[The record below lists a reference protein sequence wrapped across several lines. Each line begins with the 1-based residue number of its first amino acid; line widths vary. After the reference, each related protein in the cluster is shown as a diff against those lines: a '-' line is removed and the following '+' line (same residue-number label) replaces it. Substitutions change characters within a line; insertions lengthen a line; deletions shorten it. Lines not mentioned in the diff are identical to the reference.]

1 MTFQQTKLKQL
12 DTYMKK
18 TNPDLQ
24 HVLCTNSN
32 QKWTID
38 LNVKPKIIKLL
49 EENTEG
55 LFDLMLSKD
64 FQI

>member
-1 MTFQQTKLKQL
+1 MKLKQL

-24 HVLCTNSN
+24 HVLCTNYN

-49 EENTEG
+49 EENTGEG

>member
-1 MTFQQTKLKQL
+1 MKLKQL

-24 HVLCTNSN
+24 YVLCTNSN

-38 LNVKPKIIKLL
+38 LNIKPKIIKLL
-49 EENTEG
+49 EEKTGEG